1 MKLKQL
7 FCRHKRAR
15 IIDKRSVEHNIEN
28 STAIAIIT
36 YKCPGCGRVF
46 EREYTYALP
55 DKRKIIVEIDGDK
68 VAESINSMI
77 K

>member
-36 YKCPGCGRVF
+36 YKCPECGRVF
-46 EREYTYALP
+46 EREYTYTLP
-55 DKRKIIVEIDGDK
+55 DKVYIELDGSKIAD
-68 VAESINSMI
+68 MI
-77 K
+77 KSVNN